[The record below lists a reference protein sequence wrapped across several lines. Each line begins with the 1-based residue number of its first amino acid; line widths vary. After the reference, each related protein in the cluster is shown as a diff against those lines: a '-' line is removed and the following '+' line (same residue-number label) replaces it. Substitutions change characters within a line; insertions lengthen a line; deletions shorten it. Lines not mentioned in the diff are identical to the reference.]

1 MNHIARRKVR
11 AKDRKMRKDIL
22 ERTAIDLL
30 SVSPLIFRGVRRKLL
45 KAALDSINVD
55 VSPLHF
61 EIMRLLEENETLHIT
76 EIGERLQVARA
87 QMTHLINKLAELGM
101 VERQA
106 DSADRRVT
114 NIVLTDKGRDFLEE
128 HGSNIWKATKELLSG
143 LSDEELA
150 DLSASL
156 EKLREMLSRLQ

>member
-1 MNHIARRKVR
+1 
-11 AKDRKMRKDIL
+11 MRNAIL
-22 ERTAIDLL
+22 ERTANDLL

-45 KAALDSINVD
+45 KAALDNISVD

-61 EIMRLLEENETLHIT
+61 EIMRLLKENDTLHIT
-76 EIGERLQVARA
+76 EIGERLQLARA
-87 QMTHLINKLAELGM
+87 QMTHLIDKLVELGM

-114 NIVLTDKGRDFLEE
+114 NILLTDKGSDFLDE
-128 HGSNIWKATKELLSG
+128 HGGNIWKATKEFLSG
-143 LSDEELA
+143 LTDEELA

-156 EKLREMLSRLQ
+156 ERLRVILSRLQ

>member
-1 MNHIARRKVR
+1 
-11 AKDRKMRKDIL
+11 MRNDIL
-22 ERTAIDLL
+22 ERTANDLL

-45 KAALDSINVD
+45 KAALDNISVD

-61 EIMRLLEENETLHIT
+61 EIMRLLKENDTLHIT
-76 EIGERLQVARA
+76 EIGERLQLARA
-87 QMTHLINKLAELGM
+87 QMTHLIDKLVELGM

-114 NIVLTDKGRDFLEE
+114 NILLTDKGSDFLDE
-128 HGSNIWKATKELLSG
+128 HGGNIWKATKEFLSG
-143 LSDEELA
+143 LTDEELA

-156 EKLREMLSRLQ
+156 ERLRVILSRLQ

>member
-1 MNHIARRKVR
+1 
-11 AKDRKMRKDIL
+11 MRNDIL
-22 ERTAIDLL
+22 ERTANDLL

-45 KAALDSINVD
+45 KAALDNISVD

-61 EIMRLLEENETLHIT
+61 EIMRLLKENDTLHIT
-76 EIGERLQVARA
+76 EIGERLQLARA
-87 QMTHLINKLAELGM
+87 QMTHLIDKLVELGM

-114 NIVLTDKGRDFLEE
+114 NILLTDKGSAFLDE
-128 HGSNIWKATKELLSG
+128 HGGNIWKATKEFLSG
-143 LSDEELA
+143 LTDEELA

-156 EKLREMLSRLQ
+156 ERLRVILSRLQ